1 MKHGQIKHGHKSLSA
16 NHVGR
21 VGALAVLLGVGA
33 VFAGLPAIAAADT
46 GADSETTVSATADET
61 TASATTDAAPASP
74 ARQNRG
80 ARSSD
85 DASSGSSAPSST
97 GNGRTGATN
106 SGDPVSAD
114 ASPAAAPG
122 RNGTAR
128 RSATPRPVPGISN
141 VEATRAT
148 LDALD
153 PVAAVSD
160 STLPSADNG
169 PASVP
174 AVDAEQI
181 IAAPEAAASAPAAP
195 VMLAATARGAV
206 SGIGV
211 NPLTWLGGHGDPLAP
226 IAAPFA
232 WATLAVV
239 RRDFSGAVRT
249 AAPAAAVTTGEP
261 VAVADSPLADLLGQ
275 ADAQAAIFAAA
286 KQFVLTVV
294 AGGGSEAAA
303 LQTGL
308 QSLDANPLFGNYAW
322 DTVLA
327 DPGMAQALGGTV
339 GSLITGLAADSDVQA
354 AIGERVSGYV
364 TSALGNSA
372 IAAGLGSALAD
383 AVVGLLANPAAGAG
397 LGAIGGTAVTTL
409 LSQPGAVAAMESVND
424 QIGALVGGSNP
435 AGAAEAAWQALQ
447 ADPAFRDAV
456 GVAVTAALSAGLTN
470 TGLVQA
476 LGTAVTDVV
485 AGVAG
490 DAALQA
496 IVGQQVAGYLNAA
509 LAGTPAAGITPDL
522 SDVIVGLISNPAVT
536 GALADVAGSV
546 VVDFLSQPGIATA
559 VAEIAGQSASAL
571 LAGADPEAALAA
583 AWLALQADSAF
594 VPAVAASVTT
604 AVYAVL
610 TDSALISAL
619 GASTAAVVG
628 DLTADPSAW
637 AFVGDLLGS
646 AYGDTIVATLTDLAA
661 TGSLADMA
669 GSAVTGF
676 FSQAGVATA
685 LSGAA
690 GQVAAAVLAGAD
702 VTDALQSALASLQA
716 DPALVAALDAIASDA
731 LRSILGESSVQ
742 EAVSAVARDVVTTLI
757 GDSLGDSGLD
767 AAAGQVT
774 EAVVDS
780 LLANTA
786 VQDLISELAVDI
798 AAGNPVG
805 ELTNTVIQA
814 VIEQPAL
821 QAAVGMAVG
830 AAVGALFGDNPIGF
844 VVGQVVGATAT
855 LLIGAAS
862 GLVSL
867 FNLFGFAPPWAAAAA
882 VSSGADSYLLE
893 LSRV

>member
-308 QSLDANPLFGNYAW
+308 QSLAANPLFVDYGW

-327 DPGMAQALGGTV
+327 DPGMAQAVGGTV

-354 AIGERVSGYV
+354 AIGERVSGYL
-364 TSALGNSA
+364 TPALGSTAAATISSAL
-372 IAAGLGSALAD
+372 
-383 AVVGLLANPAAGAG
+383 VGLLANPAAGAG

-583 AWLALQADSAF
+583 AWQGLQADSAF
-594 VPAVAASVTT
+594 NPAVVATVANTVN
-604 AVYAVL
+604 AVL
-610 TDSALISAL
+610 ADSGLVAAL
-619 GASTAAVVG
+619 GASTAALVSAV
-628 DLTADPSAW
+628 TADPSVW
-637 AFVGDLLGS
+637 TFITDLVGS
-646 AYGDTIVATLTDLAA
+646 TYGDTIVATLTDLAA
-661 TGSLADMA
+661 SGGLADLA
-669 GSAVTGF
+669 SSAVTGF
-676 FSQAGVATA
+676 
-685 LSGAA
+685 LGAP
-690 GQVAAAVLAGAD
+690 GVAAALSDIAGQITAAVLGGAPL
-702 VTDALQSALASLQA
+702 TDALQSALESLQA

>member
-1 MKHGQIKHGHKSLSA
+1 M
-16 NHVGR
+16 
-21 VGALAVLLGVGA
+21 
-33 VFAGLPAIAAADT
+33 
-46 GADSETTVSATADET
+46 
-61 TASATTDAAPASP
+61 
-74 ARQNRG
+74 
-80 ARSSD
+80 
-85 DASSGSSAPSST
+85 
-97 GNGRTGATN
+97 
-106 SGDPVSAD
+106 
-114 ASPAAAPG
+114 
-122 RNGTAR
+122 
-128 RSATPRPVPGISN
+128 
-141 VEATRAT
+141 
-148 LDALD
+148 
-153 PVAAVSD
+153 
-160 STLPSADNG
+160 
-169 PASVP
+169 
-174 AVDAEQI
+174 
-181 IAAPEAAASAPAAP
+181 
-195 VMLAATARGAV
+195 
-206 SGIGV
+206 
-211 NPLTWLGGHGDPLAP
+211 
-226 IAAPFA
+226 
-232 WATLAVV
+232 
-239 RRDFSGAVRT
+239 
-249 AAPAAAVTTGEP
+249 
-261 VAVADSPLADLLGQ
+261 
-275 ADAQAAIFAAA
+275 
-286 KQFVLTVV
+286 
-294 AGGGSEAAA
+294 
-303 LQTGL
+303 
-308 QSLDANPLFGNYAW
+308 
-322 DTVLA
+322 
-327 DPGMAQALGGTV
+327 
-339 GSLITGLAADSDVQA
+339 
-354 AIGERVSGYV
+354 
-364 TSALGNSA
+364 
-372 IAAGLGSALAD
+372 
-383 AVVGLLANPAAGAG
+383 
-397 LGAIGGTAVTTL
+397 TTL

-583 AWLALQADSAF
+583 AWQGLQADSAF
-594 VPAVAASVTT
+594 NPAVVATVAN
-604 AVYAVL
+604 AVNAVL
-610 TDSALISAL
+610 TDSGLVAAL
-619 GASTAAVVG
+619 GASTAVLVSAV
-628 DLTADPSAW
+628 TADPSVW
-637 AFVGDLLGS
+637 TFITDLVGS
-646 AYGDTIVATLTDLAA
+646 TYGDTIVATLTDLAA
-661 TGSLADMA
+661 SGGLADLA
-669 GSAVTGF
+669 SSAVTGF
-676 FSQAGVATA
+676 
-685 LSGAA
+685 LGAP
-690 GQVAAAVLAGAD
+690 GVAAALSDIAGQITAAVLGGAPL
-702 VTDALQSALASLQA
+702 TDALQSALESLQA

>member
-308 QSLDANPLFGNYAW
+308 QSLAANPLFVDYGW

-327 DPGMAQALGGTV
+327 DPGMAQAVGGTV

-354 AIGERVSGYV
+354 AIGERVSGYL
-364 TSALGNSA
+364 TPALGSTAAATISSAL
-372 IAAGLGSALAD
+372 
-383 AVVGLLANPAAGAG
+383 VGLLANPAAGAG

-490 DAALQA
+490 DPALQA
-496 IVGQQVAGYLNAA
+496 MVSQQVAGYLNAA
-509 LAGTPAAGITPDL
+509 LAGTPVAGIAPDL

-583 AWLALQADSAF
+583 AWQGLQADSAF
-594 VPAVAASVTT
+594 NPAVVATVAN
-604 AVYAVL
+604 AVNAVL
-610 TDSALISAL
+610 TDSGLVAAL
-619 GASTAAVVG
+619 GASTAVLVSAV
-628 DLTADPSAW
+628 TADPSVW
-637 AFVGDLLGS
+637 TFITDLVGS
-646 AYGDTIVATLTDLAA
+646 TYGDTIVATLTDLAA
-661 TGSLADMA
+661 SGGLADLA
-669 GSAVTGF
+669 SSAVTGF
-676 FSQAGVATA
+676 
-685 LSGAA
+685 LGAP
-690 GQVAAAVLAGAD
+690 GVAAALSDIAGQITAAVLGGAPL
-702 VTDALQSALASLQA
+702 TDALQSALESLQA